1 MRVQIGELLKSA
13 GYIND
18 KQLEIALKIKKL
30 YPNKLLGEILK
41 DLYFVSSLE
50 IAKALALQ
58 SNKQYINLRD
68 ISPSEEALKVINKEA
83 AIQFKVLPFKL
94 DNKLHVAT
102 DDPYNIVAFDLIKRR
117 TNLELEIYVVEE
129 DLLTKYIQ
137 IYYFLLENP
146 IEKQA
151 EELLQRIRREGINNV
166 IQDVIKFII
175 DSAIVERASDIHIT
189 PQNLTLDVFFR
200 VDGILKYFI
209 SFPKDTQQAI
219 ISRIKVMSN
228 MDIAEQRLPQDGSFS
243 YKFLEENY
251 DMRVST
257 VPTAFGENV
266 VMRLLSK
273 NLSMFTLENLGF
285 RESDLKILIKQISKP
300 HGILLLT
307 GPTGSGKSTTLY
319 SLIRKINVLERNV
332 ITVEDPIEYRF
343 PFIKQTEVNEKIGYK
358 FSSAIRSFLR
368 QDPDVMLIGEIRDEE
383 TAEMAVR
390 ASITGHLVL
399 STLHTNTAVDAIPR
413 LLNLGVDRTMLA
425 SSLNAIV
432 SQRLVRKL
440 CPFCKEETE
449 YTKRYLVDIGF
460 SEESVNRIIK
470 DYAFKG
476 YRAVGCKNCGGTGYV
491 GRKIISEVLL
501 IDKEIANMIAEGESV
516 IKLSEKA
523 REKGM
528 IILEE
533 SGLLDV
539 LEGITTPEEILRIA
553 G

>member
-30 YPNKLLGEILK
+30 YPSKLLGEILK
-41 DLYFVSSLE
+41 DLYFVSTVE

-58 SNKQYINLRD
+58 SNKEYLNLRD
-68 ISPSEEALKVINKEA
+68 IAPSEEALRTINKETA
-83 AIQFKVLPFKL
+83 MQFKILPFKL
-94 DNKLHVAT
+94 DKKLHIAT

-117 TNLELEIYVVEE
+117 TNLDLEVYIAEE

-151 EELLQRIRREGINNV
+151 EEILQRIRVEGINNV

-200 VDGILKYFI
+200 VDGLLRYFI
-209 SFPKDTQQAI
+209 SFPKETQQAI

-228 MDIAEQRLPQDGSFS
+228 MDIAEQKLPQDGSFS

-251 DMRVST
+251 DTRVST
-257 VPTAFGENV
+257 VPTAFGENTV
-266 VMRLLSK
+266 IRILSK

-285 RESDLKILIKQISKP
+285 RENELKVIIKQISKP
-300 HGILLLT
+300 NGILLIT

-319 SLIRKINVLERNV
+319 SLIRRINILERNV

-358 FSSAIRSFLR
+358 FSTAIRSFLR

-383 TAEMAVR
+383 TAEMAIR

-399 STLHTNTAVDAIPR
+399 STLHTNTAIDAIPR
-413 LLNLGVDRTMLA
+413 LLNLGVDKTMLA
-425 SSLNAIV
+425 SSLNAII
-432 SQRLVRKL
+432 SQRLLRKL
-440 CPFCKEETE
+440 CPICKEETE
-449 YTKRYLVDIGF
+449 YTKRYLISIGF
-460 SEESVNRIIK
+460 SEESVEK
-470 DYAFKG
+470 VVKEYTFKG
-476 YRAVGCKNCGGTGYV
+476 YRAVGCKNCSGTGYI
-491 GRKIISEVLL
+491 GRKVISEIIV
-501 IDKEIANMIAEGESV
+501 IDKEIASMITESESI

-528 IILEE
+528 VTLEE
-533 SGLLDV
+533 SGLLDI
-539 LEGITTPEEILRIA
+539 LEGITTPEEVIRIV

>member
-18 KQLEIALKIKKL
+18 KQLEIVLKIKKL
-30 YPNKLLGEILK
+30 YPSKLLGEILK
-41 DLYFVSSLE
+41 DLYFVSTVE

-58 SNKQYINLRD
+58 SNKEYLNLRD
-68 ISPSEEALKVINKEA
+68 IAPSEEALRTINKETA
-83 AIQFKVLPFKL
+83 MQFKILPFKL
-94 DNKLHVAT
+94 DKKLHIAT

-117 TNLELEIYVVEE
+117 TNLDLEVYIAEE

-151 EELLQRIRREGINNV
+151 EEILQRIRVEGINNV

-200 VDGILKYFI
+200 VDGLLRYFI
-209 SFPKDTQQAI
+209 SFPKETQQAI

-251 DMRVST
+251 DTRVST
-257 VPTAFGENV
+257 VPTAFGENTV
-266 VMRLLSK
+266 IRILSK

-285 RESDLKILIKQISKP
+285 RENELKVIIKQISKP
-300 HGILLLT
+300 NGILLIT

-319 SLIRKINVLERNV
+319 SLIRRINILERNV

-358 FSSAIRSFLR
+358 FSTAIRSFLR

-383 TAEMAVR
+383 TAEMAIR

-399 STLHTNTAVDAIPR
+399 STLHTNTAIDAIPR
-413 LLNLGVDRTMLA
+413 LLNLGVDKTMLA
-425 SSLNAIV
+425 SSLNAII
-432 SQRLVRKL
+432 SQRLLRKL
-440 CPFCKEETE
+440 CPICKEETE
-449 YTKRYLVDIGF
+449 YTKRYLISIGF
-460 SEESVNRIIK
+460 SEESVEK
-470 DYAFKG
+470 VVKEYTFKG
-476 YRAVGCKNCGGTGYV
+476 YRAVGCKNCSGTGYI
-491 GRKIISEVLL
+491 GRKVISEIIV
-501 IDKEIANMIAEGESV
+501 IDKEIASMITESESI

-528 IILEE
+528 VTLEE
-533 SGLLDV
+533 SGLLDI
-539 LEGITTPEEILRIA
+539 LEGITTPEEVIRIV

>member
-1 MRVQIGELLKSA
+1 MRVQIGEFLKSA

-30 YPNKLLGEILK
+30 YPSKLLGEILK
-41 DLYFVSSLE
+41 DLYFVSTVE

-58 SNKQYINLRD
+58 SNKEYLNLRD
-68 ISPSEEALKVINKEA
+68 IAPSEEALRTINKETA
-83 AIQFKVLPFKL
+83 MQFKILPFKL
-94 DNKLHVAT
+94 DKKLHIAT

-117 TNLELEIYVVEE
+117 TNLDLEVYIAEE

-151 EELLQRIRREGINNV
+151 EEILQRIRVEGINNV

-200 VDGILKYFI
+200 VDGLLRYFI
-209 SFPKDTQQAI
+209 SFPKETQQAI

-251 DMRVST
+251 DTRVST
-257 VPTAFGENV
+257 VPTAFGENTV
-266 VMRLLSK
+266 IRILSK

-285 RESDLKILIKQISKP
+285 RENELKVIIKQISKP
-300 HGILLLT
+300 NGILLIT

-319 SLIRKINVLERNV
+319 SLIRRINILERNV

-358 FSSAIRSFLR
+358 FSTAIRSFLR

-383 TAEMAVR
+383 TAEMAIR

-399 STLHTNTAVDAIPR
+399 STLHTNTAIDAIPR
-413 LLNLGVDRTMLA
+413 LLNLGVDKTMLA
-425 SSLNAIV
+425 SSLNAII
-432 SQRLVRKL
+432 SQRLLRKL
-440 CPFCKEETE
+440 CPICKEETE
-449 YTKRYLVDIGF
+449 YTKRYLISIGF
-460 SEESVNRIIK
+460 SEESVEK
-470 DYAFKG
+470 VVKEYTFKG
-476 YRAVGCKNCGGTGYV
+476 YRAVGCKNCSGTGYI
-491 GRKIISEVLL
+491 GRKVISEIIV
-501 IDKEIANMIAEGESV
+501 IDKEIASMITESESI

-528 IILEE
+528 VTLEE
-533 SGLLDV
+533 SGLLDI
-539 LEGITTPEEILRIA
+539 LEGITTPEEVIRIV

>member
-1 MRVQIGELLKSA
+1 V
-13 GYIND
+13 YI
-18 KQLEIALKIKKL
+18 A
-30 YPNKLLGEILK
+30 
-41 DLYFVSSLE
+41 
-50 IAKALALQ
+50 
-58 SNKQYINLRD
+58 
-68 ISPSEEALKVINKEA
+68 
-83 AIQFKVLPFKL
+83 
-94 DNKLHVAT
+94 
-102 DDPYNIVAFDLIKRR
+102 
-117 TNLELEIYVVEE
+117 EE

-151 EELLQRIRREGINNV
+151 EEILQRIRVEGINNV

-200 VDGILKYFI
+200 VDGLLRYFI
-209 SFPKDTQQAI
+209 SFPKETQQAI

-228 MDIAEQRLPQDGSFS
+228 MDIAEQKLPQDGSFS

-251 DMRVST
+251 DTRVST
-257 VPTAFGENV
+257 VPTAFGENTV
-266 VMRLLSK
+266 IRILSK

-285 RESDLKILIKQISKP
+285 RENELKVIIKQISKP
-300 HGILLLT
+300 NGILLIT

-319 SLIRKINVLERNV
+319 SLIRRINILERNV

-358 FSSAIRSFLR
+358 FSTAIRSFLR

-383 TAEMAVR
+383 TAEMAIR

-399 STLHTNTAVDAIPR
+399 STLHTNTAIDAIPR
-413 LLNLGVDRTMLA
+413 LLNLGVDKTMLA
-425 SSLNAIV
+425 SSLNAII
-432 SQRLVRKL
+432 SQRLLRKL
-440 CPFCKEETE
+440 CPICKEETE
-449 YTKRYLVDIGF
+449 YTKRYLISIGF
-460 SEESVNRIIK
+460 SEESVEK
-470 DYAFKG
+470 VVKEYTFKG
-476 YRAVGCKNCGGTGYV
+476 YRAVGCKNCSGTGYI
-491 GRKIISEVLL
+491 GRKVISEIIV
-501 IDKEIANMIAEGESV
+501 IDKEIASMITESESI

-528 IILEE
+528 VTLEE
-533 SGLLDV
+533 SGLLDI
-539 LEGITTPEEILRIA
+539 LEGITTPEEVIRIV

>member
-1 MRVQIGELLKSA
+1 MRVQIGDLLKSA

-30 YPNKLLGEILK
+30 YPSKLLGEILK
-41 DLYFVSSLE
+41 DLYFVSTVE

-58 SNKQYINLRD
+58 SNKEYLNLRD
-68 ISPSEEALKVINKEA
+68 IAPSEEALRTINKETA
-83 AIQFKVLPFKL
+83 MQFKILPFKL
-94 DNKLHVAT
+94 DKKLHIAT

-117 TNLELEIYVVEE
+117 TNLDLEVYIAEE

-151 EELLQRIRREGINNV
+151 EEILQRIRVEGINNV

-200 VDGILKYFI
+200 VDGLLRYFI
-209 SFPKDTQQAI
+209 SFPKETQQAI

-251 DMRVST
+251 DTRVST
-257 VPTAFGENV
+257 VPTAFGENTV
-266 VMRLLSK
+266 IRILSK

-285 RESDLKILIKQISKP
+285 RENELKVIIKQISKP
-300 HGILLLT
+300 NGILLIT

-319 SLIRKINVLERNV
+319 SLIRRINILERNV

-358 FSSAIRSFLR
+358 FSTAIRSFLR

-383 TAEMAVR
+383 TAEMAIR

-399 STLHTNTAVDAIPR
+399 STLHTNTAIDAIPR
-413 LLNLGVDRTMLA
+413 LLNLGVDKTMLA
-425 SSLNAIV
+425 SSLNAII
-432 SQRLVRKL
+432 SQRLLRKL
-440 CPFCKEETE
+440 CPICKEETE
-449 YTKRYLVDIGF
+449 YTKRYLISIGF
-460 SEESVNRIIK
+460 SEESVEK
-470 DYAFKG
+470 VVKEYTFKG
-476 YRAVGCKNCGGTGYV
+476 YRAVGCKNCSGTGYI
-491 GRKIISEVLL
+491 GRKVISEIIV
-501 IDKEIANMIAEGESV
+501 IDKEIASMITESESI

-528 IILEE
+528 VTLEE
-533 SGLLDV
+533 SGLLDI
-539 LEGITTPEEILRIA
+539 LEGITTPEEVIRIV

>member
-1 MRVQIGELLKSA
+1 MRVQIGELLKSS

-18 KQLEIALKIKKL
+18 KQLEIALNIKKI

-41 DLYFVSSLE
+41 ELYFVSTTE
-50 IAKALALQ
+50 IANALALQ
-58 SNKQYINLRD
+58 SNKQYLNLRD
-68 ISPSEEALKVINKEA
+68 IVPSEEALRIINKEA
-83 AIQFKVLPFKL
+83 AMQFKVLPFKL
-94 DNKLHVAT
+94 DKKLHIAT

-117 TNLELEIYVVEE
+117 SSLDLEVYLTEE

-146 IEKQA
+146 IDKQA
-151 EELLQRIRREGINNV
+151 EELLERIKREGINNV

-200 VDGILKYFI
+200 VDGILRYFI
-209 SFPKDTQQAI
+209 SFPKETQQTI
-219 ISRIKVMSN
+219 ISRLKVMSN

-266 VMRLLSK
+266 VIRLLSK

-285 RESDLKILIKQISKP
+285 RENDLKVLIKQIAKP
-300 HGILLLT
+300 YGILLLT

-383 TAEMAVR
+383 TAEMAIR

-413 LLNLGVDRTMLA
+413 ILDLGIDRTMLA
-425 SSLNAIV
+425 SSLNAVI

-449 YTKRYLVDIGF
+449 YSKSYLINMGF
-460 SEESVNRIIK
+460 SEESVSKIIK
-470 DYAFKG
+470 EESFKG
-476 YRAVGCKNCGGTGYV
+476 YKAVGCKNCSGTGYS
-491 GRKIISEVLL
+491 GRKIISEILL
-501 IDKEIANMIAEGESV
+501 VDKEIANMIAEGESV

-528 IILEE
+528 ITLEE
-533 SGLLDV
+533 SGLLDI
-539 LEGITTPEEILRIA
+539 LEGITTPEEVLRIT

>member
-30 YPNKLLGEILK
+30 YPSKLLGEIIK
-41 DLYFVSSLE
+41 DLYFVSTVE

-58 SNKQYINLRD
+58 SNKEYLNLRD
-68 ISPSEEALKVINKEA
+68 IAPSEEALRTINKETA
-83 AIQFKVLPFKL
+83 MQFKILPFKL
-94 DNKLHVAT
+94 DKKLHIAT

-117 TNLELEIYVVEE
+117 TNLDLEVYIAEE

-151 EELLQRIRREGINNV
+151 EEILQRIRVEGINNV

-200 VDGILKYFI
+200 VDGLLRYFI
-209 SFPKDTQQAI
+209 SFPKETQQAI

-251 DMRVST
+251 DTRVST
-257 VPTAFGENV
+257 VPTAFGENTV
-266 VMRLLSK
+266 IRILSK

-285 RESDLKILIKQISKP
+285 RENELKVIIKQISKP
-300 HGILLLT
+300 NGILLIT

-319 SLIRKINVLERNV
+319 SLIRRINILERNV

-358 FSSAIRSFLR
+358 FSTAIRSFLR

-383 TAEMAVR
+383 TAEMAIR

-399 STLHTNTAVDAIPR
+399 STLHTNTAIDAIPR
-413 LLNLGVDRTMLA
+413 LLNLGVDKTMLA
-425 SSLNAIV
+425 SSLNAII
-432 SQRLVRKL
+432 SQRLLRKL
-440 CPFCKEETE
+440 CPICKEETE
-449 YTKRYLVDIGF
+449 YTKRYLISIGF
-460 SEESVNRIIK
+460 SEESVEK
-470 DYAFKG
+470 VVKEYTFKG
-476 YRAVGCKNCGGTGYV
+476 YRAVGCKNCSGTGYI
-491 GRKIISEVLL
+491 GRKVISEIIV
-501 IDKEIANMIAEGESV
+501 IDKEIASMITESESI

-528 IILEE
+528 VTLEE
-533 SGLLDV
+533 SGLLDI
-539 LEGITTPEEILRIA
+539 LEGITTPEEVIRIV

>member
-30 YPNKLLGEILK
+30 YPSKLLGEILK
-41 DLYFVSSLE
+41 DLYFVSTVE

-58 SNKQYINLRD
+58 SNKEYLNLRD
-68 ISPSEEALKVINKEA
+68 IAPSEEALRTINKETA
-83 AIQFKVLPFKL
+83 MQFKILPFKL
-94 DNKLHVAT
+94 DKKLHIAT

-117 TNLELEIYVVEE
+117 TNLDLEVYIAEE

-137 IYYFLLENP
+137 IYYFLLGNP

-151 EELLQRIRREGINNV
+151 EEILQRIRVEGINNV

-200 VDGILKYFI
+200 VDGLLRYFI
-209 SFPKDTQQAI
+209 SFPKETQQAI

-228 MDIAEQRLPQDGSFS
+228 MDIAEQKLPQDGSFS

-251 DMRVST
+251 DTRVST
-257 VPTAFGENV
+257 VPTAFGENTV
-266 VMRLLSK
+266 IRILSK

-285 RESDLKILIKQISKP
+285 RENELKVIIKQISKP
-300 HGILLLT
+300 NGILLIT

-319 SLIRKINVLERNV
+319 SLIRRINILERNV

-358 FSSAIRSFLR
+358 FSTAIRSFLR

-383 TAEMAVR
+383 TAEMAIR

-399 STLHTNTAVDAIPR
+399 STLHTNTAIDAIPR
-413 LLNLGVDRTMLA
+413 LLNLGVDKTMLA
-425 SSLNAIV
+425 SSLNAII
-432 SQRLVRKL
+432 SQRLLRKL
-440 CPFCKEETE
+440 CPICKEETE
-449 YTKRYLVDIGF
+449 YTKRYLISIGF
-460 SEESVNRIIK
+460 SEESVEK
-470 DYAFKG
+470 VVKEYTFKG
-476 YRAVGCKNCGGTGYV
+476 YRAVGCKNCSGTGYI
-491 GRKIISEVLL
+491 GRKVISEIIV
-501 IDKEIANMIAEGESV
+501 IDKEIASMITESESI

-528 IILEE
+528 VTLEE
-533 SGLLDV
+533 SGLLDI
-539 LEGITTPEEILRIA
+539 LEGITTPEEVIRIV

>member
-30 YPNKLLGEILK
+30 YPSKLLGEILK
-41 DLYFVSSLE
+41 DLYFVSTVE

-58 SNKQYINLRD
+58 SNKEYLNLRD
-68 ISPSEEALKVINKEA
+68 IAPSEEALRTINKETA
-83 AIQFKVLPFKL
+83 MQFKILPFKL
-94 DNKLHVAT
+94 DKKLHIAT

-117 TNLELEIYVVEE
+117 TNLDLEVYIAEE

-151 EELLQRIRREGINNV
+151 EEILQRIRVEGINNV

-200 VDGILKYFI
+200 VDGLLRYFI
-209 SFPKDTQQAI
+209 SFPKETQQAI

-228 MDIAEQRLPQDGSFS
+228 MDIAEQKLPQDGSFS

-251 DMRVST
+251 DTRVST
-257 VPTAFGENV
+257 VPTAFGENTV
-266 VMRLLSK
+266 IRILSK

-285 RESDLKILIKQISKP
+285 RENELKVIIKQISKP
-300 HGILLLT
+300 NGILLIT
-307 GPTGSGKSTTLY
+307 GPTGSGKSTTLH
-319 SLIRKINVLERNV
+319 SLIRRINILERNV

-358 FSSAIRSFLR
+358 FSTAIRSFLR

-383 TAEMAVR
+383 TAEMAIR

-399 STLHTNTAVDAIPR
+399 STLHTNTAIDAIPR
-413 LLNLGVDRTMLA
+413 LLNLGVDKTMLA
-425 SSLNAIV
+425 SSLNAII
-432 SQRLVRKL
+432 SQRLLRKL
-440 CPFCKEETE
+440 CPICKEETE
-449 YTKRYLVDIGF
+449 YTKRYLISIGF
-460 SEESVNRIIK
+460 SEESVEK
-470 DYAFKG
+470 VVKEYTFKG
-476 YRAVGCKNCGGTGYV
+476 YRAVGCKNCSGTGYI
-491 GRKIISEVLL
+491 GRKVISEIIV
-501 IDKEIANMIAEGESV
+501 IDKEIASMITESESI

-528 IILEE
+528 VTLEE
-533 SGLLDV
+533 SGLLDI
-539 LEGITTPEEILRIA
+539 LEGITTPEEVIRIV

>member
-30 YPNKLLGEILK
+30 YPSKLLGEILK
-41 DLYFVSSLE
+41 DLYFVSTVE

-58 SNKQYINLRD
+58 SNKEYLNLRD
-68 ISPSEEALKVINKEA
+68 IAPSEEALRTINKETA
-83 AIQFKVLPFKL
+83 MQFKILPFKL
-94 DNKLHVAT
+94 DKKLHIAT

-117 TNLELEIYVVEE
+117 TNLDLEVYIAEE

-151 EELLQRIRREGINNV
+151 EEILQRIRVEGINNV

-200 VDGILKYFI
+200 VDGLLRYFI
-209 SFPKDTQQAI
+209 SFPKETQQAI

-251 DMRVST
+251 DTRVST
-257 VPTAFGENV
+257 VPTAFGENTV
-266 VMRLLSK
+266 IRILSK

-285 RESDLKILIKQISKP
+285 RENELKVIIKQISKP
-300 HGILLLT
+300 NGILLIT

-319 SLIRKINVLERNV
+319 SLIRRINILERNV

-358 FSSAIRSFLR
+358 FSTAIRSFLR

-383 TAEMAVR
+383 TAEMAIR

-399 STLHTNTAVDAIPR
+399 STLHTNTAIDAIPR
-413 LLNLGVDRTMLA
+413 LLNLGVDKTMLA
-425 SSLNAIV
+425 SSLNAII
-432 SQRLVRKL
+432 SQRLLRKL
-440 CPFCKEETE
+440 CPICKEETE
-449 YTKRYLVDIGF
+449 YTKRYLISIGF
-460 SEESVNRIIK
+460 SEESVEK
-470 DYAFKG
+470 VVKEYTFKG
-476 YRAVGCKNCGGTGYV
+476 YRAVGCKNCSGTGYI
-491 GRKIISEVLL
+491 GRKVISEIIV
-501 IDKEIANMIAEGESV
+501 IDKEIASMITESESI

-528 IILEE
+528 VTLEE
-533 SGLLDV
+533 SGLLDI
-539 LEGITTPEEILRIA
+539 LEGITTPEEVIRIV

>member
-30 YPNKLLGEILK
+30 YPSKLLGEIIK
-41 DLYFVSSLE
+41 DLYFVSTVE

-58 SNKQYINLRD
+58 SNKEYLNLRD
-68 ISPSEEALKVINKEA
+68 IAPSEEALRTINKETA
-83 AIQFKVLPFKL
+83 MQFKILPFKL
-94 DNKLHVAT
+94 DKKLHIAT

-117 TNLELEIYVVEE
+117 TNLDLEVYIAEE

-151 EELLQRIRREGINNV
+151 EEILQRIRVEGINNV

-200 VDGILKYFI
+200 VDGLLRYFI
-209 SFPKDTQQAI
+209 SFPKETQQAI

-243 YKFLEENY
+243 YKFLEEDY
-251 DMRVST
+251 DTRVST
-257 VPTAFGENV
+257 VPTAFGENTV
-266 VMRLLSK
+266 IRILSK

-285 RESDLKILIKQISKP
+285 RENELKVIIKQISKP
-300 HGILLLT
+300 NGILLIT

-319 SLIRKINVLERNV
+319 SLIRRINILERNV

-358 FSSAIRSFLR
+358 FSTAIRSFLR

-383 TAEMAVR
+383 TAEMAIR

-399 STLHTNTAVDAIPR
+399 STLHTNTAIDAIPR
-413 LLNLGVDRTMLA
+413 LLNLGVDKTMLA
-425 SSLNAIV
+425 SSLNAII
-432 SQRLVRKL
+432 SQRLLRKL
-440 CPFCKEETE
+440 CPICKEETE
-449 YTKRYLVDIGF
+449 YTKRYLISIGF
-460 SEESVNRIIK
+460 SEESVEK
-470 DYAFKG
+470 VVKEYTFKG
-476 YRAVGCKNCGGTGYV
+476 YRAVGCKNCSGTGYI
-491 GRKIISEVLL
+491 GRKVISEIIV
-501 IDKEIANMIAEGESV
+501 IDKEIASMITESESI

-528 IILEE
+528 VTLEE
-533 SGLLDV
+533 SGLLDI
-539 LEGITTPEEILRIA
+539 LEGITTPEEVIRIV